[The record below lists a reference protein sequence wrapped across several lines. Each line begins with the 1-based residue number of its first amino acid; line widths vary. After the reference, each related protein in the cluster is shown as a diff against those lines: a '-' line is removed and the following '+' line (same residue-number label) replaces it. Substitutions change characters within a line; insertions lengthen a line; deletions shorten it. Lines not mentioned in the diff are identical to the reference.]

1 MRNWIKNRIDERTT
15 MDGAVLIGV
24 GIVALFATS
33 FIKLAAVGAI
43 AYGCWT
49 MWKAE

>member
-15 MDGAVLIGV
+15 MDGAVLI